1 MSRNSR
7 LAPEVN
13 RALFVKNLSY
23 TVSTEELFDLFGKF
37 GPVRQIRQ
45 GIATN
50 TKGSAYVVYEDVNDA
65 KSACDRLNGFNFQ
78 SRYLV
83 VLYHQPEKMSKANA
97 AAAAASSSQD
107 LANRAEHL
115 EKLKQQHGVA

>member
-1 MSRNSR
+1 MRCDSLQRSAVRQTRNPPTDPNS
-7 LAPEVN
+7 P
-13 RALFVKNLSY
+13 
-23 TVSTEELFDLFGKF
+23 
-37 GPVRQIRQ
+37 RQIRQ

-83 VLYHQPEKMSKANA
+83 VLYHQPEKMSKTN
-97 AAAAASSSQD
+97 AAAASSSQD
-107 LANRAEHL
+107 LADRAEHL
-115 EKLKQQHGVA
+115 EKLKQEHGVA

>member
-1 MSRNSR
+1 MRADWSAGPRHRDRTSGAAAAARNRTGRVPAISP
-7 LAPEVN
+7 A
-13 RALFVKNLSY
+13 
-23 TVSTEELFDLFGKF
+23 
-37 GPVRQIRQ
+37 RQIRQ

-97 AAAAASSSQD
+97 AAAASSSQD

>member
-1 MSRNSR
+1 MRQLVR
-7 LAPEVN
+7 TAAHQP
-13 RALFVKNLSY
+13 
-23 TVSTEELFDLFGKF
+23 STTNTTN
-37 GPVRQIRQ
+37 PHRQIRQ

-83 VLYHQPEKMSKANA
+83 VLYHQPEKMSKTHA
-97 AAAAASSSQD
+97 AAAPSSQD
-107 LANRAEHL
+107 LADRAEYL
-115 EKLKQQHGVA
+115 EKLKQEHGVA

>member
-1 MSRNSR
+1 MRTRSK
-7 LAPEVN
+7 APPCDATAR
-13 RALFVKNLSY
+13 RAAQHIPLTQS
-23 TVSTEELFDLFGKF
+23 
-37 GPVRQIRQ
+37 PPRQIRQ

-83 VLYHQPEKMSKANA
+83 VLYHQPEKMSKTN

-107 LANRAEHL
+107 LAERAEHL
-115 EKLKQQHGVA
+115 EKLKQEHGVA

>member
-1 MSRNSR
+1 MRSRNAT
-7 LAPEVN
+7 APGAAPPAPAPPTTHPTN
-13 RALFVKNLSY
+13 TS
-23 TVSTEELFDLFGKF
+23 
-37 GPVRQIRQ
+37 PPRQIRQ

-97 AAAAASSSQD
+97 AAAASSSQD